1 MDFSL
6 MNGYEFERF
15 ISALVEHLG
24 FKAEQTALSGDGGI
38 DIYAYCDKP
47 LLHGNYLI
55 QCKNWKKPVGEPQVR
70 DLYGVVMSKHANKG
84 ILITTSSFTDQAVA
98 FANGLNIELI
108 DGKALNNLIA
118 DYDNTL
124 SINYVKE
131 ISSFSEDESFEKE
144 RFIYLKKRVESNR
157 DYNSYEEYLAFLLS
171 YMVPQCF
178 VPQRFRLVKKGID
191 IEIINMCDDI
201 INRFCKRGKGAKE
214 KRNEHLF
221 IKSYICFITGKLA
234 TCIECMNDIGL
245 FLFNLRADSFVP
257 CRTALFGSPLGINS
271 NKQQKDSIFLDNAGI
286 FGNVYLIEDSIRK
299 EVMVSNLLILMNTI
313 EANNDLAN
321 FETFIAKGISKQV
334 FKCSERSQVESAK
347 VIQYLAN
354 YSMEAINQTNRR
366 ETVNNKGY
374 KWYPY
379 YFSLVKG
386 DEFSIN
392 YVCYGNRAIDIQR
405 SLVDNWD
412 NIETIKKD
420 VNHIAHVLGFI

>member
-1 MDFSL
+1 
-6 MNGYEFERF
+6 
-15 ISALVEHLG
+15 
-24 FKAEQTALSGDGGI
+24 
-38 DIYAYCDKP
+38 
-47 LLHGNYLI
+47 
-55 QCKNWKKPVGEPQVR
+55 
-70 DLYGVVMSKHANKG
+70 
-84 ILITTSSFTDQAVA
+84 
-98 FANGLNIELI
+98 
-108 DGKALNNLIA
+108 
-118 DYDNTL
+118 
-124 SINYVKE
+124 
-131 ISSFSEDESFEKE
+131 
-144 RFIYLKKRVESNR
+144 
-157 DYNSYEEYLAFLLS
+157 
-171 YMVPQCF
+171 
-178 VPQRFRLVKKGID
+178 
-191 IEIINMCDDI
+191 
-201 INRFCKRGKGAKE
+201 
-214 KRNEHLF
+214 
-221 IKSYICFITGKLA
+221 
-234 TCIECMNDIGL
+234 
-245 FLFNLRADSFVP
+245 
-257 CRTALFGSPLGINS
+257 
-271 NKQQKDSIFLDNAGI
+271 
-286 FGNVYLIEDSIRK
+286 
-299 EVMVSNLLILMNTI
+299 MVSNLLILMNTI